1 MRTFPGL
8 LIDWPEPPDDDALGR
23 AIAAIDDAHPTA
35 IDDRDAGLRA
45 FFSSA
50 GDRDAAAALL
60 RTHDPSLT
68 IVTVDVPDEA
78 WAERSQASI
87 GAVRIGRI
95 VVAPPWIARP
105 HDESAETIWIP
116 IQPSMGF
123 GTGHHASTRLCLSLL
138 QDVDV
143 RGKTALDIG
152 TGSGVLAIAAWCL
165 GSTHVLAIDYD
176 DDALVSAREN
186 VALNDA
192 GDAIDIRALDLAAAP
207 ASVQFDVVL
216 ANITGAMLRK
226 HAGAIAGLV
235 ARNGSV
241 ILSGF
246 QIDEAD
252 DVARTFADEK
262 LTEAARRE
270 EDTWVAVRLTSSPT
284 APTTD

>member
-8 LIDWPEPPDDDALGR
+8 LVDWPAPPDDDALGR

-35 IDDRDAGLRA
+35 IDDRAAGLRA
-45 FFSSA
+45 FFANAS
-50 GDRDAAAALL
+50 DRDAAAAFL
-60 RTHDPSLT
+60 RAHDPSLT
-68 IVTVDVPDEA
+68 IVAVDVPDEA

-87 GAVRIGRI
+87 GAVRVGRI

-105 HDESAETIWIP
+105 HDDTETIWIP
-116 IQPSMGF
+116 ILPSMGF
-123 GTGHHASTRLCLSLL
+123 GTGHHASTRLCLALL
-138 QDVDV
+138 QDFDV
-143 RGKTALDIG
+143 RGKSALDIG

-165 GSTHVLAIDYD
+165 GSPRVLAIDYD

-186 VALNDA
+186 VSLNHA
-192 GDAIDIRALDLAAAP
+192 EEAIDLRALDLERAP

-226 HAGAIAGLV
+226 HAVAIAGLV
-235 ARNGSV
+235 ARHGSA

-246 QIDEAD
+246 QTDEAD
-252 DVARTFADEK
+252 DVARTFADAGLAE
-262 LTEAARRE
+262 TARRE
-270 EDTWVAVRLTSSPT
+270 EETWVALRLTSSPT

>member
-8 LIDWPEPPDDDALGR
+8 LVDWPAPPDDEALGR

-35 IDDRDAGLRA
+35 IDDRDFGLRA
-45 FFSSA
+45 FFSNA
-50 GDRDAAAALL
+50 TDRDTAAARL
-60 RTHDPSLT
+60 RAHDPTLT
-68 IVTVDVPDEA
+68 VVAVDVADEA
-78 WAERSQASI
+78 WAERSQAAIS
-87 GAVRIGRI
+87 AVRIGKI

-138 QDVDV
+138 QECDV
-143 RGKTALDIG
+143 RGRTALDIG

-165 GSTHVLAIDYD
+165 GATRVLGIDYD

-186 VALNDA
+186 VDLNHA
-192 GDAIDIRALDLAAAP
+192 GDAIDLQALDLAAAP
-207 ASVQFDVVL
+207 ASVQFDMVL

-226 HAGAIAGLV
+226 HAAAIAGLV
-235 ARNGSV
+235 SRNGAA

-252 DVARTFADEK
+252 EVAGAFAEAG
-262 LTEAARRE
+262 LVEAARRD
-270 EDTWVAVRLTSSPT
+270 EDTWVALRVTSTPS
-284 APTTD
+284 APTSD

>member
-8 LIDWPEPPDDDALGR
+8 LVDWPAPPDDDALGR
-23 AIAAIDDAHPTA
+23 AIAAIDDARPTA
-35 IDDRDAGLRA
+35 IDDREAGLRA
-45 FFSSA
+45 FFSNAS
-50 GDRDAAAALL
+50 DRDTAAALL
-60 RTHDPSLT
+60 REHDPSLT
-68 IVTVDVPDEA
+68 ITVVDVPDEA

-105 HDESAETIWIP
+105 HDDIEAIWIP

-123 GTGHHASTRLCLSLL
+123 GTGHHASTRLCLALL
-138 QDVDV
+138 QEFDV
-143 RGKTALDIG
+143 RGKSVLDIG

-165 GSTHVLAIDYD
+165 GSPRVLAIDHD
-176 DDALVSAREN
+176 DDALISAREN
-186 VALNDA
+186 VALNHA
-192 GDAIDIRALDLAAAP
+192 EDAIDLRALDLERAP

-226 HAGAIAGLV
+226 HAVAIAGLV
-235 ARNGSV
+235 ARHGSA

-246 QIDEAD
+246 QTDEAD
-252 DVARTFADEK
+252 DVARAFADAGLAES
-262 LTEAARRE
+262 ARRE
-270 EDTWVAVRLTSSPT
+270 EETWVALRLTSSPT

>member
-8 LIDWPEPPDDDALGR
+8 LVDWPAPPDDDALGR

-50 GDRDAAAALL
+50 NDRDTAAMLL
-60 RTHDPSLT
+60 RAHDPSLT
-68 IVTVDVPDEA
+68 VVAVDVPDEA

-87 GAVRIGRI
+87 GAVRVGRI

-105 HDESAETIWIP
+105 HDDTETIWIP

-123 GTGHHASTRLCLSLL
+123 GTGHHASTRLCLALL
-138 QDVDV
+138 QDFDV
-143 RGKTALDIG
+143 RGKSALDIG

-165 GSTHVLAIDYD
+165 GSPRVLAIDYD

-186 VALNDA
+186 VALNHA
-192 GDAIDIRALDLAAAP
+192 EEAIDLRALDLERAP
-207 ASVQFDVVL
+207 ASVEFDVVL

-226 HAGAIAGLV
+226 HAVAIAGLV
-235 ARNGSV
+235 ARNGSA
-241 ILSGF
+241 ILCGF
-246 QIDEAD
+246 QTDEAD
-252 DVARTFADEK
+252 DVARTFADAGLAE
-262 LTEAARRE
+262 TARRE
-270 EDTWVAVRLTSSPT
+270 EETWVALRLTSSPS

>member
-8 LIDWPEPPDDDALGR
+8 LVDWPAPPDDDALGR
-23 AIAAIDDAHPTA
+23 AIAAIDDARPTA
-35 IDDRDAGLRA
+35 IDDREAGLRA
-45 FFSSA
+45 FFSNPS
-50 GDRDAAAALL
+50 DRDTAAALL
-60 RTHDPSLT
+60 REHDPSLT
-68 IVTVDVPDEA
+68 IVAVDVPDEA

-105 HDESAETIWIP
+105 HDDIEAIWIP

-123 GTGHHASTRLCLSLL
+123 GTGHHASTRLCLALL
-138 QDVDV
+138 QEFDV
-143 RGKTALDIG
+143 RGKSVLDIG

-165 GSTHVLAIDYD
+165 GSPRVLAIDHD
-176 DDALVSAREN
+176 DDALISAREN
-186 VALNDA
+186 VALNHA
-192 GDAIDIRALDLAAAP
+192 EEAIDLRALDLERAP

-226 HAGAIAGLV
+226 HAVAIAGLV
-235 ARNGSV
+235 ARHGSA

-246 QIDEAD
+246 QTDEAD
-252 DVARTFADEK
+252 DVARAFADAGLAES
-262 LTEAARRE
+262 ARRE
-270 EDTWVAVRLTSSPT
+270 EETWVALRLTSSPT

>member
-8 LIDWPEPPDDDALGR
+8 LVDWPAPPDDDALGR

-45 FFSSA
+45 FFTNPS
-50 GDRDAAAALL
+50 DRDAAAALL
-60 RTHDPSLT
+60 RAHDPTLT
-68 IVTVDVPDEA
+68 IAAIDVADEA

-95 VVAPPWIARP
+95 VVPPPGIARP
-105 HDESAETIWIP
+105 PDEHAETIWIP

-186 VALNDA
+186 VELNHA
-192 GDAIDIRALDLAAAP
+192 GGAIDTKALDLADAP
-207 ASVQFDVVL
+207 ASVRFDVVL

-235 ARNGSV
+235 AKHGGV

-246 QIDEAD
+246 QTDEAD
-252 DVARTFADEK
+252 DVARTFADAG
-262 LTEAARRE
+262 LVEAARRD
-270 EDTWVAVRLTSSPT
+270 EDTWVALRLTSNPS